1 MARLVV
7 VEGKKVGSEVEVGEA
22 PLAVGRLASC
32 ELPIDEPPAS
42 RTHFEVLRKAGPV
55 HVEDLGSKNG
65 TFLTESR
72 LDGEAT
78 LRDGDRLRVGTTVV
92 CFEASAPPLPAGTK
106 IGPYELQGVDERRE
120 GLTVHDAHHA
130 GLSRQVH
137 VELLDAGDKHAP
149 AFLARARAASAYD
162 HPVLLAIFDAGEHDE
177 RAYRIVEAWPDARE
191 LEERLR
197 EGRLPHRFALGVAQQ
212 VAAGL
217 AYIHS
222 KGGVHGWLT
231 PRVIRVDETGAA
243 KLEVVGGDKLIR
255 LDPSRRDARLQALS
269 ISPEEARGLDATA
282 RSDVYA
288 LGCILFRA
296 LTGVPPFD
304 GELAQVIRSHAGES
318 AAPRLAPR
326 DAALAGDVDELCARL
341 LSKKPESR
349 PSADEV
355 AKELAELAQRA
366 GDPEPPKPLKKSAGT
381 WGAVKSEPPPR
392 PQPPPLPPPPKKEA
406 PPPPDRA
413 AGGSTAPKKRT
424 QERPVAKI
432 VEAAPPPPPSSKR
445 LEPRALEP
453 RPINPEEPGSED
465 TDEVMR
471 DVLKWQSFDPVRAG
485 LLGVVFFLL
494 FFLSSQAT
502 MIALRILKR

>member
-1 MARLVV
+1 MPRLVV

-22 PLAVGRLASC
+22 PLAVGRLSSC
-32 ELPIDEPPAS
+32 ELAIDEPQSS
-42 RTHFEVLRKAGPV
+42 RRHFEVLRREGAVWVK
-55 HVEDLGSKNG
+55 DLGSKNG
-65 TFLTESR
+65 TYLNEAR

-92 CFEASAPPLPAGTK
+92 CFEASAPPLAAGTK
-106 IGPYELQGVDERRE
+106 IGPYELQQVAERRE
-120 GLTVHDAHHA
+120 GLTVHDALHP

-137 VELLDAGDKHAP
+137 VELLDEGDKQAP

-162 HPVLLAIFDAGEHDE
+162 HPVLLAVFDAGEHE
-177 RAYRIVEAWPDARE
+177 GRAYRIVEAWPDARD

-197 EGRLPHRFALGVAQQ
+197 EGRLPARFALGVTQQ

-217 AYIHS
+217 SYVHA

-282 RSDVYA
+282 KSDVYA

-296 LTGVPPFD
+296 LTGVPPVD
-304 GELAQVIRSHAGES
+304 GELAQVIRTHAGEA

-326 DAALAGDVDELCARL
+326 EAALAGEVDELCARL
-341 LSKKPESR
+341 LAKKPEGR
-349 PSADEV
+349 PTAEEA
-355 AKELAELAQRA
+355 AKELADLAQRV
-366 GDPEPPKPLKKSAGT
+366 GDVAPSKPQKGRQSAGT
-381 WGAVKSEPPPR
+381 WGAVKSDPPAAKAAPA
-392 PQPPPLPPPPKKEA
+392 PAAPPPKKEPPVAKA
-406 PPPPDRA
+406 PPPR
-413 AGGSTAPKKRT
+413 PKKDSAKVA
-424 QERPVAKI
+424 RPKPA
-432 VEAAPPPPPSSKR
+432 EARSEVRPADVTPSPPPLSPDS
-445 LEPRALEP
+445 
-453 RPINPEEPGSED
+453 GSED
-465 TDEVMR
+465 TDEVPR
-471 DVLKWQSFDPVRAG
+471 GEVVHSQAFDPIRGA

-494 FFLSSQAT
+494 FFLSSQGT
-502 MIALRILKR
+502 VIVLRVLRK